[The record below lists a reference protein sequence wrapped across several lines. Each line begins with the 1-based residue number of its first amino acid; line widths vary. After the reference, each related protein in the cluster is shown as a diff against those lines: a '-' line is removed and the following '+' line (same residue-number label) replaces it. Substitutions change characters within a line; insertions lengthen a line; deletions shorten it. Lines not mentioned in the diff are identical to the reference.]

1 MQQAYAYIKSALQ
14 ANHSNA
20 EITAIAALLLSEI
33 TGLSN
38 TALIINKNTKISD
51 IQRMQLESFVNQLL
65 QGIPVQYLIGKTTFY
80 GLDLAVN
87 NQVLI
92 PRPETEELVEWIKN
106 TTSNRS
112 DTSILDLGTGSGC
125 IAIAIKQLLS
135 NCNIAACD
143 ISESALDIARANAR
157 RHNLAI
163 HFFKHNILEHT
174 HFDGN
179 FDVIVSNPPYIPL
192 SEATNMQSQVVGH
205 EPHVALFVPDNDPL
219 VFYKAIIRIAQRNL
233 KSNGRLF
240 FEVHFKYGRAVEL
253 LLLESG
259 FSRVELRADISGN
272 DRMIM
277 AAL

>member
-14 ANHSNA
+14 ANHSDA
-20 EITAIAALLLSEI
+20 EITAIAALLMSEI

-143 ISESALDIARANAR
+143 ISESALDIARTNAR

-163 HFFKHNILEHT
+163 HFFKHDILEHT
-174 HFDGN
+174 HFDEN

-205 EPHVALFVPDNDPL
+205 EPHIALFVPDNDPL
-219 VFYKAIIRIAQRNL
+219 VFYKAIIRLAKRNL

-240 FEVHFKYGRAVEL
+240 FEIHFKYGRAVEL